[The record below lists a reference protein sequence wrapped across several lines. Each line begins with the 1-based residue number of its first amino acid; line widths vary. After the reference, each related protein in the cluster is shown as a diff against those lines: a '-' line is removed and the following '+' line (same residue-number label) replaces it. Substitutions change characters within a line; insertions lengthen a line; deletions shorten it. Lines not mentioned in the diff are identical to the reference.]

1 MLRIYLITAGLL
13 AVIPALALEEPV
25 AWRDPESGCK
35 YWLTPQG
42 GIAPCFR
49 ANGQPNCPEVESGT
63 TLDQTGRDIT
73 RELGRGLDA
82 LKREVDRLG
91 DRFK

>member
-1 MLRIYLITAGLL
+1 MLRICLVAGGLL
-13 AVIPALALEEPV
+13 ATVPALALDEPV
-25 AWRDPESGCK
+25 AWKDPESGCK

-42 GIAPCFR
+42 GIAPRYR
-49 ANGQPNCPEVESGT
+49 ANRQPDCPAVESG
-63 TLDQTGRDIT
+63 DAVSQTGRDIT